1 MDAARL
7 ASRLY
12 SSGPLGEGEKPPKP
26 YVLTEFRTKRHGRM
40 GAETFPN
47 LCTAQCPE
55 GEKLKS
61 VAGLKNARSENA
73 NGPLVPLTASVE
85 TLRVGARGPWQ
96 SHAQS
101 LVG

>member
-61 VAGLKNARSENA
+61 VAGLKHARSESA

-96 SHAQS
+96 SHAQP